1 MDLKT
6 PELSTND
13 LPNSMREAL
22 QKELQ
27 RRCQVNPRYSLRAFA
42 RALEINPSHLSKILN
57 GQIGISEDKFE
68 HFITVLKLPN
78 TIVQHLKRRD
88 FFLREI
94 EKQGQWME
102 RVEKQ
107 VEFLNLSLDQFRVM
121 ADWYHYAI
129 LELTRLA
136 DFQSDVSWIQARL
149 GLSGTETQEAV
160 DRLFRL
166 NMLVKSDDGKWKD
179 NSDHV
184 SNGTPSGTAD
194 ARRDLQKQILNLAL
208 GALDDIPVEE
218 RLQSSM
224 TMAVSKNQI
233 EKAKQG
239 IVTFQRAFAT
249 LLQEESEKK
258 DSVYKLSISFFPVTK
273 KVDVL

>member
-6 PELSTND
+6 QELSTND

-107 VEFLNLSLDQFRVM
+107 VEFLSLSLDQFRVM

-136 DFQSDVSWIQARL
+136 DFQSDVAWIQTRL
-149 GLSGTETQEAV
+149 GLSANETQEAV
-160 DRLFRL
+160 DRLLRL
-166 NMLVKSDDGKWKD
+166 DMLVKADDGKWKD

-184 SNGTPSGTAD
+184 SNGTPNGTAD

-208 GALDDIPVEE
+208 DALDDIPVEE

>member
-68 HFITVLKLPN
+68 HFITILKLPN

-136 DFQSDVSWIQARL
+136 DFQSDVSWIEARL
-149 GLSGTETQEAV
+149 GLSGTETQDAV

>member
-1 MDLKT
+1 MDLKL

-136 DFQSDVSWIQARL
+136 DFQSDVSWIEARL
-149 GLSGTETQEAV
+149 GLSGTETQDAV

-224 TMAVSKNQI
+224 TMAVSRNQI